1 MFFFVVQMFCIALF
15 GQSNS
20 ICKLPINWSETD
32 SAMELDSSEMYI
44 PNFMCMN
51 DSSIVLSYPS
61 CFEAISYEITNK
73 AYGIVKRN
81 TLLNVRTISISNLI
95 PGAYILRIQINRRN
109 IVSKCLLIGRTKSM
123 L

>member
-1 MFFFVVQMFCIALF
+1 MFCIALF

-81 TLLNVRTISISNLI
+81 TFIERTNNIN
-95 PGAYILRIQINRRN
+95 IQSHSWCIYTENTDKPAEYRFKMFTDW
-109 IVSKCLLIGRTKSM
+109 SY
-123 L
+123 